1 MRKIKITLA
10 LTTLPLMLGGCA
22 AFGFGDSGSATAVED
37 KSGDSWMR
45 MDQGAATPSPT
56 PSRGKAS
63 ATPEPSV
70 STPTPDPSCTKAWP
84 RTDPVFIPV
93 EVTPG
98 AGSLK
103 VEWPTQYDSDYRVAA
118 VSQELVSG
126 PQPEPA
132 WKTVAAG
139 TAAAG
144 TSCAVSTTITGLTPG
159 AAYIVWLDA
168 PNTGYDW
175 DGTRHL
181 YSGRSGV
188 VYPK

>member
-1 MRKIKITLA
+1 MRTIKIGIA
-10 LTTLPLMLGGCA
+10 LTALPLVLGGCA
-22 AFGFGDSGSATAVED
+22 ALGLSDDSGASTAVQE
-37 KSGDSWMR
+37 SGESWMQV
-45 MDQGAATPSPT
+45 DAGQATPSPVPT
-56 PSRGKAS
+56 RGKAVVT
-63 ATPEPSV
+63 AEPSV
-70 STPTPDPSCTKAWP
+70 SAPTPDPSCTKIWP

-103 VEWPTQYDSDYRVAA
+103 VEWPTQYDSGYRVTA
-118 VSQELVSG
+118 VPQALVSG
-126 PQPEPA
+126 AQPEPE
-132 WKTVAAG
+132 WQTVAAG
-139 TAAAG
+139 TG
-144 TSCAVSTTITGLTPG
+144 CSVSTTITGLTSG

-168 PNTGYDW
+168 PDTGRDI